1 MSEKGDFFGKWF
13 YVAWE
18 GALVL
23 SYVFVGGETGTAL
36 AYFFLSPTYAFF
48 VGNRTIT
55 RNFFLT
61 HTSQCLPKTLF
72 TFRFEFPF
80 V

>member
-23 SYVFVGGETGTAL
+23 SYVFVGGETRTAV
-36 AYFFLSPTYAFF
+36 AYFFLSPMLFWETALHE
-48 VGNRTIT
+48 T
-55 RNFFLT
+55 FFLT
-61 HTSQCLPKTLF
+61 HTSQCLPKTFF